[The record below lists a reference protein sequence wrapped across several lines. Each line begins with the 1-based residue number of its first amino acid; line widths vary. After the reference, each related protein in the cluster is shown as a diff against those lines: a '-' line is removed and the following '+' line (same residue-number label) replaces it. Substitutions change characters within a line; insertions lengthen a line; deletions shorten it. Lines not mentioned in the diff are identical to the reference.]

1 MPLHWFHCRLH
12 LNSSNYGIWK
22 RRFWKPVCVT
32 GKSYEDEGVQLFNNK
47 VFRSRSFRKHPTK
60 FPMSLI
66 LLMLGGFAETST
78 LPVAPDAC
86 GCFSTGGE
94 VGLLFWHRSI
104 KIFRGCSP
112 WSVSYKDECLFTFI
126 TNLSI
131 STQHFS
137 QIKSGVQ
144 LISRIAN

>member
-12 LNSSNYGIWK
+12 LNSSNYCIWK
-22 RRFWKPVCVT
+22 RRFWKPVCAT
-32 GKSYEDEGVQLFNNK
+32 GKSYEDEGVQLSNNK
-47 VFRSRSFRKHPTK
+47 VFRSRSFRERPTK
-60 FPMSLI
+60 FPMSSISLT
-66 LLMLGGFAETST
+66 LWGFAETSA

-86 GCFSTGGE
+86 GCFSTGGQ

-112 WSVSYKDECLFTFI
+112 WSVSYEDECLFTFI

-137 QIKSGVQ
+137 LTKE
-144 LISRIAN
+144 RRATD